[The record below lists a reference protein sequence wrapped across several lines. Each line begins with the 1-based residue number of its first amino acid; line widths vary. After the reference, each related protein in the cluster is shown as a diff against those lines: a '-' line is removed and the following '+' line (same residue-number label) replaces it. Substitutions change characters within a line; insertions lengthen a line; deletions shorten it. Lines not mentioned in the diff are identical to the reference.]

1 MSIGQIPRPETTAPP
16 AHSEWPAWLREFEST
31 LAVHSQYVLHGNIRD
46 NFVVAGRDH
55 LSSMTSLL
63 WEALSTN
70 GYTCMI
76 GYDPVDGLQIH
87 PARGPGRQA
96 AEAAARAILPSLSTK
111 DLSLDK
117 LREAIGAVVGS
128 THRAAFVVDYAAR
141 LARSPAD
148 PTEKERNFFLFCSK
162 LATTAVPNGDA
173 QHPSRL
179 YNPVIWLV
187 EGDRDLPAWL
197 TAGNAQIRTVGVP
210 QPSLRDRL
218 QAGALLTTGLR
229 RDPTDGRST
238 DEVVATFAAEANGLS
253 LKAMA
258 GVARLAKE
266 RGIAF
271 ERLPEAM
278 QTYRLGV
285 IENPWRQESLR
296 RRIADN
302 QGLLTKRVKGQEVA
316 VRKTLEILKRAA
328 MGMSGSQTGRSTSGP
343 RGVLFFAGPTGVGK
357 TELAKA
363 IAQLLFG
370 DESAYLRFDMS
381 EFAAEHSAD
390 RLTGAPPGYVG
401 YEAGGQLT
409 NPLREQPFRVILFDE
424 IDKAAKGVLDKFLQI
439 LEDGRLTDGQ
449 GVTTYFSESILIFT
463 SNMGV
468 QETDPETKKR
478 VNLIH
483 PGTDYATVEKKVKAA
498 IHDAFT
504 YEIGRPELLNR
515 LGDNI
520 VVFDFIK
527 PDIAWKIFADQL
539 GNVVRVLHDQHQLTL
554 DLTDEAMAE
563 LHRRCTANLDNG
575 GRGIGSQLESQ
586 FVNPLSRELF
596 DHPQPAGA
604 RLRVTGFPAGSI
616 SLRRLP

>member
-1 MSIGQIPRPETTAPP
+1 M
-16 AHSEWPAWLREFEST
+16 
-31 LAVHSQYVLHGNIRD
+31 
-46 NFVVAGRDH
+46 
-55 LSSMTSLL
+55 
-63 WEALSTN
+63 
-70 GYTCMI
+70 
-76 GYDPVDGLQIH
+76 
-87 PARGPGRQA
+87 
-96 AEAAARAILPSLSTK
+96 
-111 DLSLDK
+111 
-117 LREAIGAVVGS
+117 
-128 THRAAFVVDYAAR
+128 
-141 LARSPAD
+141 
-148 PTEKERNFFLFCSK
+148 
-162 LATTAVPNGDA
+162 
-173 QHPSRL
+173 
-179 YNPVIWLV
+179 
-187 EGDRDLPAWL
+187 
-197 TAGNAQIRTVGVP
+197 
-210 QPSLRDRL
+210 
-218 QAGALLTTGLR
+218 
-229 RDPTDGRST
+229 
-238 DEVVATFAAEANGLS
+238 
-253 LKAMA
+253 
-258 GVARLAKE
+258 
-266 RGIAF
+266 
-271 ERLPEAM
+271 
-278 QTYRLGV
+278 
-285 IENPWRQESLR
+285 
-296 RRIADN
+296 
-302 QGLLTKRVKGQEVA
+302 
-316 VRKTLEILKRAA
+316 
-328 MGMSGSQTGRSTSGP
+328 
-343 RGVLFFAGPTGVGK
+343 
-357 TELAKA
+357 
-363 IAQLLFG
+363 
-370 DESAYLRFDMS
+370 
-381 EFAAEHSAD
+381 
-390 RLTGAPPGYVG
+390 G